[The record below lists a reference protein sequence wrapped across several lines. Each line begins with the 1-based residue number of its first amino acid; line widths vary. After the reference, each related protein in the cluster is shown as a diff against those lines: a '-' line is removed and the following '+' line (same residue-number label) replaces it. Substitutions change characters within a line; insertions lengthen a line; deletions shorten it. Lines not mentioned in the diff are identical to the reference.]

1 MKNPSLVTANPDRA
15 NIFFMKSN
23 KRSSY
28 VKQGSVDEFEELLSP
43 IAEELIVH
51 MSVTIMTII
60 YS

>member
-1 MKNPSLVTANPDRA
+1 
-15 NIFFMKSN
+15 MKSY

-28 VKQGSVDEFEELLSP
+28 VKQGIVDEFEELLSP